1 MRQSLR
7 MATVLIL
14 ILMEDALRV
23 AVIAGALGGVLIVL
37 ILILMEDA
45 LRGLFAG

>member
-1 MRQSLR
+1 MIDL
-7 MATVLIL
+7 VLIL

-23 AVIAGALGGVLIVL
+23 GNETNPSINQLKVL

-45 LRGLFAG
+45 LRGLS